1 MPSDF
6 NHPSATAPMD
16 FADAL
21 RALKRGE
28 RVAREGWNGKG
39 MWIVIIHPGNAMFTK
54 FGEGLPMQPC
64 IGMRT
69 AGGVMQPGWLAS
81 QADLLAEDWRI
92 V

>member
-1 MPSDF
+1 MPVDF
-6 NHPSATAPMD
+6 NHPLSASMD

-39 MWIVIIHPGNAMFTK
+39 MWIVIIHAGNAVYRRN
-54 FGEGLPMQPC
+54 GDAYDMQDC